1 MATPMSAP
9 DSAILLHQPS
19 LDANLLASTSAHSG
33 RSIEELYDVK
43 LTVERLCFAEDSP
56 DQEERVSGSPR
67 IKRTGKFRFERVALQ
82 FPDEILPDSVP
93 IYWALKKEVQTRLEE
108 MRQLRRERAEQ
119 EQEGGAGPAQGSDE
133 VIPDFYILADTSYG
147 NCCVDEVAAQHVE
160 ADVVVHYGH
169 ACLSPTARL
178 PVIYV
183 FPKQSVQV
191 EKAASALATSAI
203 QALGKFQASEN
214 QSEAEGSQ
222 QRRKAILFS
231 YDVGYAHIAE
241 EVFDRLQVELQ
252 QASSSSSSL
261 KVELPPLVM
270 TRLDTAR
277 NFEDRLRGPAG
288 KSESNGHACGK
299 QDACCQGTEAP
310 RSNDACACKTEQKN
324 DSHCN
329 GSSCCS
335 TMPPLPPMQSQ
346 TSADAASLAGT
357 DGSGRLYHLPPGCS
371 ISDTLICYLG
381 GESLALTNLLL
392 RAGPAT
398 PVVSYD
404 PFNPSPGARRED
416 GRTNRLLMRR
426 YAAVQKARDA
436 SVIGL
441 LVGTLGVQSYL
452 PLLSHLRHLLTGRR
466 PGEAKSA
473 VSTSSTSAGRRS
485 ARKVYTISVG
495 KLSPA
500 KLANFQEVELF
511 VLLACPENSLVDAVD
526 PTGLRSK
533 EFYRP
538 IVTPFEMML
547 ALDESRSWTGEYVLD
562 MERLINQRGE
572 SGSAD
577 QGEGIEEGEEDD
589 DRPHFSLVTGGYVT
603 RRRFDAEE
611 ENDDDE
617 GNDAAALAH
626 TGAVVVRS
634 ASGEV
639 TRVLDS
645 ANAMHLATRSWKG
658 LEQRLGMDE
667 PSRLEEGREGIARG
681 YRDADGRKRG
691 EEAR

>member
-1 MATPMSAP
+1 MASEWEHTLCLDMPGFS
-9 DSAILLHQPS
+9 SRGHS
-19 LDANLLASTSAHSG
+19 L
-33 RSIEELYDVK
+33 
-43 LTVERLCFAEDSP
+43 
-56 DQEERVSGSPR
+56 SPR
-67 IKRTGKFRFERVALQ
+67 SF
-82 FPDEILPDSVP
+82 S
-93 IYWALKKEVQTRLEE
+93 
-108 MRQLRRERAEQ
+108 
-119 EQEGGAGPAQGSDE
+119 
-133 VIPDFYILADTSYG
+133 
-147 NCCVDEVAAQHVE
+147 CCVDEVAAQHVE

-183 FPKQSVQV
+183 FPKQTVQV
-191 EKAASALATSAI
+191 AAAASALATSAM
-203 QALGKFQASEN
+203 QALEDYQGSEGEA
-214 QSEAEGSQ
+214 QAEGSQ
-222 QRRKAILFS
+222 QKRKAVLFS
-231 YDVGYAHIAE
+231 YDVGYAHVAE
-241 EVFDRLQVELQ
+241 EVFDRLQMKLQ
-252 QASSSSSSL
+252 QASSSSSSSRL
-261 KVELPPLVM
+261 DVPPVVM

-288 KSESNGHACGK
+288 QSESNGHGCETQNG
-299 QDACCQGTEAP
+299 CCQGTGATP
-310 RSNDACACKTEQKN
+310 SNGACGCSTGQKN
-324 DSHCN
+324 GSNCN

-335 TMPPLPPMQSQ
+335 TMPPLPPTQSQ
-346 TSADAASLAGT
+346 SSADAATLAGT
-357 DGSGRLYHLPPGCS
+357 DGSGRLYHLPPDCS

-404 PFNPSPGARRED
+404 PFNPSRGARRED

-466 PGEAKSA
+466 PGESKSA
-473 VSTSSTSAGRRS
+473 AAAAATASTGRRSS

-500 KLANFQEVELF
+500 KLANFQEVDLF

-562 MERLINQRGE
+562 MERLINQEGQ
-572 SGSAD
+572 SSSAN
-577 QGEGIEEGEEDD
+577 QEEEGGGDEEEEDE
-589 DRPHFSLVTGGYVT
+589 DRPHFSLVTGGYVS
-603 RRRFDAEE
+603 RRRFDTEN
-611 ENDDDE
+611 ENDDGNNDE
-617 GNDAAALAH
+617 GRNDAASLAH

-634 ASGEV
+634 ANGEV

-681 YRDADGRKRG
+681 YRDADGAKRG

>member
-1 MATPMSAP
+1 M
-9 DSAILLHQPS
+9 
-19 LDANLLASTSAHSG
+19 
-33 RSIEELYDVK
+33 
-43 LTVERLCFAEDSP
+43 
-56 DQEERVSGSPR
+56 
-67 IKRTGKFRFERVALQ
+67 
-82 FPDEILPDSVP
+82 
-93 IYWALKKEVQTRLEE
+93 
-108 MRQLRRERAEQ
+108 
-119 EQEGGAGPAQGSDE
+119 
-133 VIPDFYILADTSYG
+133 
-147 NCCVDEVAAQHVE
+147 
-160 ADVVVHYGH
+160 VHYGH

-183 FPKQSVQV
+183 FPKQSLQV
-191 EKAASALATSAI
+191 EAAASALAAGAV
-203 QALGKFQASEN
+203 QALAGFQTTEGEAKAA
-214 QSEAEGSQ
+214 AEGSHQ
-222 QRRKAILFS
+222 KRKAVLFS
-231 YDVGYAHIAE
+231 YDVSYAHVAE
-241 EVFDRLQVELQ
+241 EVFDRLQVEMQ
-252 QASSSSSSL
+252 QASSSSSAL
-261 KVELPPLVM
+261 RLGVPPLVM

-277 NFEDRLRGPAG
+277 NFEDRLRAPAAR
-288 KSESNGHACGK
+288 SESNGHGPGK
-299 QDACCQGTEAP
+299 QSDCCQGEEVS
-310 RSNDACACKTEQKN
+310 RSNDVCACKAEQKN
-324 DSHCN
+324 GSHCN

-335 TMPPLPPMQSQ
+335 TMPPLPPSQSQ
-346 TSADAASLAGT
+346 SSADAATLAGA
-357 DGSGRLYHLPPGCS
+357 DGSGRLYQLPPSCS

-398 PVVSYD
+398 PVLSYD
-404 PFNPSPGARRED
+404 PFNPSRGARRED

-473 VSTSSTSAGRRS
+473 AVASSSSAGRRS

-495 KLSPA
+495 KLNPA
-500 KLANFQEVELF
+500 KLANFQEVDLF

-547 ALDESRSWTGEYVLD
+547 ALDENRSWTGEYVLD
-562 MERLINQRGE
+562 MERLINQKGQ
-572 SGSAD
+572 GGIAD
-577 QGEGIEEGEEDD
+577 QGEQGDDDQEDQED
-589 DRPHFSLVTGGYVT
+589 EDRPHFSLVTGGYVS

-611 ENDDDE
+611 KADE
-617 GNDAAALAH
+617 GAGDDAAALAH

-634 ASGEV
+634 ANGEV

-667 PSRLEEGREGIARG
+667 PSTLEEGREGIAKG